1 MGIPGLLPLLKD
13 VTHHVHIGEY
23 RGKVAG
29 IDAFCWL
36 HRGAFTCCTELVLG
50 RPTDKCVACGR
61 RRRGALC
68 RPRPPLSPLMFLIPT
83 HKPPPSQHRY
93 INFCMERVRLLQAHG
108 VTPLVVFDGASIPSK
123 RARNVERRE

>member
-1 MGIPGLLPLLKD
+1 MQRATGKQSDDDRTRERNGHARRQQLQRHLKEEEARQPREERAAASMGIPGLLPLLKD

-50 RPTDKCVACGR
+50 RQTDKCVGR
-61 RRRGALC
+61 RGG
-68 RPRPPLSPLMFLIPT
+68 SMI
-83 HKPPPSQHRY
+83 
-93 INFCMERVRLLQAHG
+93 G
-108 VTPLVVFDGASIPSK
+108 
-123 RARNVERRE
+123 